1 MAWIYLVIAGLF
13 EIAWAIGLK
22 YTEGFT
28 RLWPS
33 AGTVAAMIVSF
44 LFLAESLKSIPVGTG
59 YAVWT
64 GIGAAGTA
72 VGGSSGAAAGS
83 GVGSKA
89 SRSSAGGLSATSSG
103 GITGSAG
110 CACREA
116 PSRLAWPT
124 SSTAAPS
131 RPAPT

>member
-13 EIAWAIGLK
+13 EIAWAVGLK

-33 AGTVAAMIVSF
+33 AWTVTAMIVSF

-72 VGGSSGAAAGS
+72 LMGILLFEESRDLFRVMCILTIVAAIAGLKLSS
-83 GVGSKA
+83 
-89 SRSSAGGLSATSSG
+89 
-103 GITGSAG
+103 
-110 CACREA
+110 
-116 PSRLAWPT
+116 
-124 SSTAAPS
+124 
-131 RPAPT
+131 PA

>member
-1 MAWIYLVIAGLF
+1 MAWMYLVIAGLF

-44 LFLAESLKSIPVGTG
+44 LFLAESLKSTPVGTG

-72 VGGSSGAAAGS
+72 VMGIILFDESRDLVRILCILTIVAAIAGLKVSS
-83 GVGSKA
+83 
-89 SRSSAGGLSATSSG
+89 
-103 GITGSAG
+103 
-110 CACREA
+110 
-116 PSRLAWPT
+116 PT
-124 SSTAAPS
+124 
-131 RPAPT
+131 

>member
-1 MAWIYLVIAGLF
+1 MAWMYLVIAGLF

-72 VGGSSGAAAGS
+72 VMGMILFEESRDLVRILCILTIVAAIAGLKLSS
-83 GVGSKA
+83 
-89 SRSSAGGLSATSSG
+89 
-103 GITGSAG
+103 
-110 CACREA
+110 
-116 PSRLAWPT
+116 PT
-124 SSTAAPS
+124 
-131 RPAPT
+131 

>member
-72 VGGSSGAAAGS
+72 VMGMILFDESRDLVRILCILAIVAAIAGLKLSS
-83 GVGSKA
+83 
-89 SRSSAGGLSATSSG
+89 
-103 GITGSAG
+103 
-110 CACREA
+110 
-116 PSRLAWPT
+116 PT
-124 SSTAAPS
+124 
-131 RPAPT
+131 

>member
-13 EIAWAIGLK
+13 EIAWAVGLK

-72 VGGSSGAAAGS
+72 LMGILLFEESRDLFRVVCILAIVAAIAGLKLSS
-83 GVGSKA
+83 
-89 SRSSAGGLSATSSG
+89 
-103 GITGSAG
+103 
-110 CACREA
+110 
-116 PSRLAWPT
+116 PT
-124 SSTAAPS
+124 
-131 RPAPT
+131 

>member
-1 MAWIYLVIAGLF
+1 MAWMYLVIAGLF

-72 VGGSSGAAAGS
+72 VMGIILFNESRDLVRILCILAIVAAIAGLKLSS
-83 GVGSKA
+83 
-89 SRSSAGGLSATSSG
+89 
-103 GITGSAG
+103 
-110 CACREA
+110 
-116 PSRLAWPT
+116 PT
-124 SSTAAPS
+124 
-131 RPAPT
+131 

>member
-72 VGGSSGAAAGS
+72 VMGMILFDESRELVRILCILAIVAAIAGLKVSS
-83 GVGSKA
+83 
-89 SRSSAGGLSATSSG
+89 
-103 GITGSAG
+103 
-110 CACREA
+110 
-116 PSRLAWPT
+116 PT
-124 SSTAAPS
+124 
-131 RPAPT
+131 